1 MGVRWGRTSQERATL
16 GTHGG
21 SPGGGDLAGGRRNA
35 AISNAAVRIHREYL
49 RRGPQH
55 ARTTIAGDLVVV
67 MLHDALTRAE
77 RRLVD
82 DGRTA
87 DVIRVRQTLQDTM
100 RGDLVAAVEELIG
113 RTVLAAMTATHIDPD
128 LTCQILVL
136 APAST
141 DRDGAGAST
150 QRGGARDD

>member
-1 MGVRWGRTSQERATL
+1 L
-16 GTHGG
+16 GTHPD
-21 SPGGGDLAGGRRNA
+21 SPAGQPLAGGRRNA
-35 AISNAAVRIHREYL
+35 AISDAAVRIHREYL
-49 RRGPQH
+49 RRGPQQ

-67 MLHDALTRAE
+67 MLHDRLTPAE

-82 DGRTA
+82 DGRVA
-87 DVIRVRQTLQDTM
+87 DVIRVRQTFQETM